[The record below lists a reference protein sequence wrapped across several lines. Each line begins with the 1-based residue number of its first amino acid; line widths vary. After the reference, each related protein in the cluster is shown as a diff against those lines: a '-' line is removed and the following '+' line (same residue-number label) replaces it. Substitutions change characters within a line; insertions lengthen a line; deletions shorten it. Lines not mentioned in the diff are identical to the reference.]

1 MAVVW
6 CISFR
11 LLSLGNLE
19 PELDFILPSEYTHFL
34 GSLSDCF
41 DVKML
46 VLIQFKG
53 KHRCF
58 LSGLSVSLCEC
69 KQLLSPSRGGSWGGS
84 KQAAS
89 LGEGSATAY
98 TTALLEK

>member
-1 MAVVW
+1 MCVAVVW
-6 CISFR
+6 CISLR
-11 LLSLGNLE
+11 LLSLGNRE
-19 PELDFILPSEYTHFL
+19 PELRFILPSEYTHFL

-53 KHRCF
+53 KHQCF

-69 KQLLSPSRGGSWGGS
+69 RQLLSPSRGGG

-89 LGEGSATAY
+89 LGEGGAAAY
-98 TTALLEK
+98 TAALLEK